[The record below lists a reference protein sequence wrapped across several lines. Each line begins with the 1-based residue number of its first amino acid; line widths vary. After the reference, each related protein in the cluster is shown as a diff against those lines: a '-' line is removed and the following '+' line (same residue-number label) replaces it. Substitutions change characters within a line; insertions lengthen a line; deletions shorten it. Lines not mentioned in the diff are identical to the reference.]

1 MFRLTMGSSQS
12 RGGGRSGGGGG
23 GGSTLSASA
32 NGNPAVENA
41 TPLRF
46 HRVCGDNIVLEGEGF
61 RARRVESF
69 CKGVLFRY
77 VVLDTSSIICMVV
90 FNHQLMAF

>member
-1 MFRLTMGSSQS
+1 MGSSQS
-12 RGGGRSGGGGG
+12 SAGRSGGGG

-41 TPLRF
+41 PPLRF
-46 HRVCGDNIVLEGEGF
+46 HRVCGENIVLEGEGF

-69 CKGVLFRY
+69 CKGVLFR
-77 VVLDTSSIICMVV
+77 
-90 FNHQLMAF
+90 

>member
-1 MFRLTMGSSQS
+1 MSTVFRLTMGSSQS
-12 RGGGRSGGGGG
+12 SAGRSGGGG

-41 TPLRF
+41 PPLRF
-46 HRVCGDNIVLEGEGF
+46 HRVCGENIVLEGEGF

-69 CKGVLFRY
+69 CKGVLFR
-77 VVLDTSSIICMVV
+77 
-90 FNHQLMAF
+90 

>member
-1 MFRLTMGSSQS
+1 MGSSQS
-12 RGGGRSGGGGG
+12 SSGRSGGGGGSG

-41 TPLRF
+41 PPLRF
-46 HRVCGDNIVLEGEGF
+46 HRVCGENIILEEEGF

-69 CKGVLFRY
+69 CKGILFR
-77 VVLDTSSIICMVV
+77 
-90 FNHQLMAF
+90 

>member
-1 MFRLTMGSSQS
+1 MSTVFRLTMGSSQS
-12 RGGGRSGGGGG
+12 SAGGRSGGGG

-41 TPLRF
+41 PPLRF
-46 HRVCGDNIVLEGEGF
+46 HRVCGENIVLEGEGF

-69 CKGVLFRY
+69 CKGVLFR
-77 VVLDTSSIICMVV
+77 
-90 FNHQLMAF
+90 